1 MNLILIYFY
10 NKMKIFKG
18 KKIKVEKNLNI
29 IFKKDYCNIKMN

>member
-18 KKIKVEKNLNI
+18 KKIKVEKK
-29 IFKKDYCNIKMN
+29 FKHYI